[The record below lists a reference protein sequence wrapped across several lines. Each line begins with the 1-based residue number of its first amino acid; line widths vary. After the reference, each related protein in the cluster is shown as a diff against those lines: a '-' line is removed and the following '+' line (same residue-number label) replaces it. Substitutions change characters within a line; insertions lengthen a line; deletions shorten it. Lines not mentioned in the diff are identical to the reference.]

1 MIRVNKYF
9 IPYVIF
15 LIIVG
20 YKGNLIYAFFIVIIH
35 EAVHYLT
42 AKHYNFSGFDIE
54 LIAFGASIKFKEL
67 DDASPKEDLIISLS
81 GPLSNFVL
89 AAILYYINTIVHYDE
104 IYMLFAGNIA
114 IGVFNLIPAFPL
126 DGGRILRDILYF
138 KFSYKKA
145 NRIMINIST
154 VIGAFLMFFYIVLFL
169 KGFNNFNI
177 GIIGLFIIISSFKE
191 KERIS
196 YIIMGD
202 IIKKKYKFINKGYI
216 ESKNICVYYKKDLL
230 TVMGLFD
237 KNKYNMFT
245 VLDNEMKV
253 VDIVYEEDVIDGLK
267 LHGNITLE
275 EFMKIHE

>member
-89 AAILYYINTIVHYDE
+89 AAILYYINTIVHCDE

-114 IGVFNLIPAFPL
+114 IGIFNLIPAFPL

-169 KGFNNFNI
+169 KDL
-177 GIIGLFIIISSFKE
+177 IILIL
-191 KERIS
+191 
-196 YIIMGD
+196 
-202 IIKKKYKFINKGYI
+202 
-216 ESKNICVYYKKDLL
+216 ES
-230 TVMGLFD
+230 
-237 KNKYNMFT
+237 
-245 VLDNEMKV
+245 
-253 VDIVYEEDVIDGLK
+253 
-267 LHGNITLE
+267 
-275 EFMKIHE
+275 